1 MLIIII
7 TKEVNVSGPLHQLSS
22 SGPSSVAVQG
32 NVPAPDQA
40 RAGQI
45 NNTRQRAATKLTSL
59 SFHPWKNTE
68 YGEQTIYTNNLLT
81 KYTYF
86 NLMHPL
92 HWKYL
97 CISNSFKYVWA
108 VVSLKG
114 EMVDVNV
121 GVCHLAWTWH
131 QLSFESLDNSGSRTL
146 HYITILSRAWWYLT
160 WRRTAGRWGT
170 LPSACRSWCRCT
182 CGRTPAS
189 RSQSEDANQG

>member
-1 MLIIII
+1 MSPVPC
-7 TKEVNVSGPLHQLSS
+7 TSCHHQAPVQWQCRAMSLHQIRPGLDKSII
-22 SGPSSVAVQG
+22 
-32 NVPAPDQA
+32 PARELQ
-40 RAGQI
+40 
-45 NNTRQRAATKLTSL
+45 LTSL
-59 SFHPWKNTE
+59 SFHPIHRRYRIWR
-68 YGEQTIYTNNLLT
+68 TNNIHKWLAHKIYLFQSHAST
-81 KYTYF
+81 TLKIFMYF
-86 NLMHPL
+86 KQFQVCMSCGKSEGRNGG
-92 HWKYL
+92 
-97 CISNSFKYVWA
+97 C
-108 VVSLKG
+108 
-114 EMVDVNV
+114 ECNV